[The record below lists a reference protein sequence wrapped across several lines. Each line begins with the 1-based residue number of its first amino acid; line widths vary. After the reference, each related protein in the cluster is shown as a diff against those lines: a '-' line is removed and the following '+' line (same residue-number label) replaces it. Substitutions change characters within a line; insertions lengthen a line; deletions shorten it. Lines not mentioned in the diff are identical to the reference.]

1 MTDAIKIAC
10 DFLSIE
16 CLVASG
22 QLVHEFRMQRLVHQ
36 WPEDV
41 LQFETS
47 LLHAWNSLCH
57 LRATIPCHAQT
68 LHPTMIS
75 TIVRDGTRLENS
87 DLEPAGAD
95 AARLLAKRES
105 RQRKRRQRKQ
115 RLAVSARPRQ
125 SGHDCLC
132 PYCPR
137 FFNKSGLVFH
147 L

>member
-16 CLVASG
+16 SLAASS
-22 QLVHEFRMQRLVHQ
+22 QLIHEFRKQRLVHR

-47 LLHAWNSLCH
+47 LWHAWNSLSC
-57 LRATIPCHAQT
+57 L
-68 LHPTMIS
+68 S
-75 TIVRDGTRLENS
+75 TITAYREQTYKSTDMTDIDGAPPGDTA
-87 DLEPAGAD
+87 DLPSVGAD
-95 AARLLAKRES
+95 TSRLLAKQES
-105 RQRKRRQRKQ
+105 RQRKRHLRKQ
-115 RLAVSARPRQ
+115 RIAVSERPRQ
-125 SGHDCLC
+125 KGHDCPC